1 MNEKEKLPEFDLEDI
16 LKEFSSQEDPVEME
30 QTPPAEAEKEE
41 RSVSQLL
48 EILAR
53 EALDARAKAAK

>member
-1 MNEKEKLPEFDLEDI
+1 MIYNINIGGEDMKKTI
-16 LKEFSSQEDPVEME
+16 ATSMDDAIIARVR
-30 QTPPAEAEKEE
+30 AEAEKEE
-41 RSVSQLL
+41 RSVSQML

>member
-1 MNEKEKLPEFDLEDI
+1 MKKTVAASIEEGI
-16 LKEFSSQEDPVEME
+16 VSRVR
-30 QTPPAEAEKEE
+30 AEAEKEK
-41 RSVSQLL
+41 RSFSQML

>member
-1 MNEKEKLPEFDLEDI
+1 MIYNINMGGEDMKKTI
-16 LKEFSSQEDPVEME
+16 AASMDDAVIARVR
-30 QTPPAEAEKEE
+30 AEAEKEE
-41 RSVSQLL
+41 RSVSQML

>member
-1 MNEKEKLPEFDLEDI
+1 VIYNINIGGEDMKKTI
-16 LKEFSSQEDPVEME
+16 ATSMDDAVIARVR
-30 QTPPAEAEKEE
+30 AEAEKEE
-41 RSVSQLL
+41 RSVSQML

>member
-1 MNEKEKLPEFDLEDI
+1 MIYNINMGGEDMKKTI
-16 LKEFSSQEDPVEME
+16 ATSMDDAVIARVR
-30 QTPPAEAEKEE
+30 AEAEKEE
-41 RSVSQLL
+41 RSVSQML

>member
-1 MNEKEKLPEFDLEDI
+1 MIYNINIGGEDMKKTI
-16 LKEFSSQEDPVEME
+16 ATSMDDAVIARVR
-30 QTPPAEAEKEE
+30 AEAEKEE
-41 RSVSQLL
+41 RSVSQML

>member
-1 MNEKEKLPEFDLEDI
+1 MKKTIATSIDDAVI
-16 LKEFSSQEDPVEME
+16 ARVR
-30 QTPPAEAEKEE
+30 AEAEKEE
-41 RSVSQLL
+41 RSVSQML

>member
-1 MNEKEKLPEFDLEDI
+1 MIYNINMGGEDMKKTI
-16 LKEFSSQEDPVEME
+16 ATSMDDAVIARIR
-30 QTPPAEAEKEE
+30 AEAEKEE
-41 RSVSQLL
+41 RSVSQML